1 MSIFGWLRGGA
12 PAAPTPPKKKRRA
25 RLPRG
30 WVRYAKTVY
39 KRTPASNARGRQA
52 LEKQGYRL
60 VK

>member
-1 MSIFGWLRGGA
+1 MGILDWLKGKGSQ
-12 PAAPTPPKKKRRA
+12 PQAATTKPRRK

-39 KRTPASNARGRQA
+39 KRTPASNTRGREA

>member
-1 MSIFGWLRGGA
+1 MGLFDWLTGEGSQ
-12 PAAPTPPKKKRRA
+12 PPQPGKRRA
-25 RLPRG
+25 KRLPRG

-39 KRTPASNARGRQA
+39 KRTPEWNTKGRES